1 MPIYNIVNTL
11 IRSVM
16 YMDMTQKE
24 IAKLLNVSERTI
36 RNWKAKGQLELKL
49 KEFELS
55 TYRQEIDTLRN
66 ELQETKRQLQ
76 EQAKALEMLVSEIQ
90 QLKKPASRK
99 RKKKEEPDNIKG
111 QLYIV
116 DVNDYKE
123 INI

>member
-1 MPIYNIVNTL
+1 MN
-11 IRSVM
+11 
-16 YMDMTQKE
+16 MTQKE

-36 RNWKAKGQLELKL
+36 RYWKAKGQLELKL

-55 TYRQEIDTLRN
+55 TYKQEIDTLRN

-76 EQAKALEMLVSEIQ
+76 EQSKALEILVSEVQ
-90 QLKKPASRK
+90 QLKKPATNRK

-116 DVNDYKE
+116 DVDDYKE